1 MKNQLEAQFVFSLEQ
16 IQDRATAV
24 GNAALLERDPAS
36 AARRIERLRAVDAE
50 AIRRVAAK
58 YLTRQNR
65 TVVWVIPAPRSAS

>member
-1 MKNQLEAQFVFSLEQ
+1 MNRLAAAF
-16 IQDRATAV
+16 
-24 GNAALLERDPAS
+24 AALLEGDPAA

-58 YLTRQNR
+58 YLTKQNR